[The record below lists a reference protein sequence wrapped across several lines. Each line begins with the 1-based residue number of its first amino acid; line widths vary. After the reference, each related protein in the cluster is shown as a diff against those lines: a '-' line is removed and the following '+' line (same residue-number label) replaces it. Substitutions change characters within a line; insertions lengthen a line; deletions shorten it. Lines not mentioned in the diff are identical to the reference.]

1 MDIFFDVDYTILGL
15 DYSLRPGVLET
26 FQKLTADGH
35 RVHVWS
41 GVGLRD
47 QVVKDHKLLPYVSGV
62 YLKPIYKA
70 RERLGQLGVPLVPDF
85 VVDDYP
91 EIVEDFGGVC
101 VWPYYMRNDQ
111 DTQMERIYR
120 IASDFARDGVS
131 PDRQF
136 VRRKADPE
144 DPELGRAE

>member
-1 MDIFFDVDYTILGL
+1 MEIFFDVDYTILGL

-26 FQKLTADGH
+26 FQKLIDDGH
-35 RVHVWS
+35 RVHIWS

-62 YLKPIYKA
+62 YLKPTYKA
-70 RERLGQLGVPLVPDF
+70 RERLAQLGVPLVPDF

-91 EIVEDFGGVC
+91 EIVEDFGGVW
-101 VWPYYMRNDQ
+101 VAPYYMRNDS

-120 IASDFARDGVS
+120 IASEFARDGVS
-131 PDRQF
+131 TDRQF
-136 VRRKADPE
+136 IGRRADSDDARGSATE
-144 DPELGRAE
+144 